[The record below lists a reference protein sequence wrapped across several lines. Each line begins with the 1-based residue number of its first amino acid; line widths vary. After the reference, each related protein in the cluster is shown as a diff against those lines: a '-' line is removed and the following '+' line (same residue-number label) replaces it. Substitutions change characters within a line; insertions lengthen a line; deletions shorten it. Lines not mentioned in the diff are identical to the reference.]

1 MSKRFTETSGRE
13 AVVDAIPNCD
23 LCAAGKA
30 SVVNPAAYDG
40 ATVMGPWAY
49 MCEAHFRQ
57 YGVGVGEG
65 RGQRLFTT
73 DI

>member
-1 MSKRFTETSGRE
+1 MSKRFTETGGRE
-13 AVVDAIPNCD
+13 AVVDSIPGCD
-23 LCAAGKA
+23 MCALQGQAK
-30 SVVNPAAYDG
+30 PAAYDG